1 MSAYMVSND
10 HLDLMVSA
18 GLMGVGYEA
27 TLDVYHGDRWH
38 NFNRYEHADMVKG
51 LLHEANLDSVN
62 YRYKEFSTEATRP
75 YSGADITPYLGGP
88 VIPWGHVLGA
98 LRCFEYQSC
107 EHPEWS
113 ESLAKAIV
121 DKIRFKVCQRITE
134 EAGGMW
140 EWNRS
145 NAQEIMQGI
154 REGMRS

>member
-18 GLMGVGYEA
+18 GFIGAGYEA
-27 TLDVYHGDRWH
+27 TLDIHTGTGWMQY
-38 NFNRYEHADMVKG
+38 NRYEHADMVKG
-51 LLHEANLDSVN
+51 YLHMANLQSVN
-62 YRYKEFSTEATRP
+62 YRYKEFTTETPAP
-75 YSGADITPYLGGP
+75 YSGAEIAQYLGGP

-98 LRCFEYQSC
+98 LRCFEYQAC
-107 EHPEWS
+107 ESPTWA
-113 ESLAKAIV
+113 ESTAKKIV

-145 NAQEIMQGI
+145 EAQEIMQGI

>member
-1 MSAYMVSND
+1 
-10 HLDLMVSA
+10 MVSA
-18 GLMGVGYEA
+18 GFRGVGHDA
-27 TLDVYHGDRWH
+27 TLDVYHGDTW
-38 NFNRYEHADMVKG
+38 NRYNRHEHADLVKG
-51 LLHEANLDSVN
+51 ILRYANLASVN

-75 YSGADITPYLGGP
+75 YSGADITPYLGGV

-121 DKIRFKVCQRITE
+121 DKIRHKVCQAITD

-140 EWNRS
+140 EWERED
-145 NAQEIMQGI
+145 AREIMQGI
-154 REGMRS
+154 REGMRA

>member
-1 MSAYMVSND
+1 MVSND
-10 HLDLMVSA
+10 HLDLLVSA
-18 GLMGVGYEA
+18 GLMGVGPDS
-27 TLDVYHGDRWH
+27 TLGVYYGEKM
-38 NFNRYEHADMVKG
+38 NYFNRYEHADIVKAF
-51 LLHEANLDSVN
+51 LHQANLDSVN
-62 YRYKEFSTEATRP
+62 YRYKEFTTEKTRP
-75 YSGADITPYLGGP
+75 YSGADIAQYLGGP

-98 LRCFEYQSC
+98 LRCFEYQAC

-113 ESLAKAIV
+113 TSLASAIV

-145 NAQEIMQGI
+145 EAQEIMQGI